1 MVGKAADHL
10 LDLVARPGDGFAG
23 KFLLAAGEVE
33 VGRSAGRAAFA
44 DDVGD
49 GSGVIAALAEEL
61 GGGVDHAGAAV
72 GSSGQG
78 PNFTVDICMMS
89 N

>member
-1 MVGKAADHL
+1 MVGGLADHL

-23 KFLLAAGEVE
+23 
-33 VGRSAGRAAFA
+33 RAAFA
-44 DDVGD
+44 DHVGD

-61 GGGVDHAGAAV
+61 GGGVDHPGAAV
-72 GSSGQG
+72 GSSGHG
-78 PNFTVDICMMS
+78 PNFTRDICMMS